1 MTTTTDID
9 GLIAELNFT
18 DLIALQARVTELVQQ
33 RRTEEMARLEAAA
46 ELIGATIVDGNGHK
60 PKRRRNS
67 KHHEAS

>member
-9 GLIAELNFT
+9 AMSFT
-18 DLIALQARVTELVQQ
+18 DLIAHQARVNELVQQ
-33 RRTEEMARLEAAA
+33 RRIEEMARLEAAA
-46 ELIGATIVDGNGHK
+46 ELIGATIVDGNGQK